1 MLFNVRGI
9 AEGHRGTVKGG
20 RPLFGPAHCSLLLLV
35 NFQNQQTYLLGMKD
49 LLIFLPLFLDGCDAL
64 RLIWQIRGLFETCL
78 INILFR
84 KSNCWFTYMCLKILC
99 VCEFST
105 WKLLYHDRTLKSL
118 AKSFTIMGMNHKKPY
133 TFFSVVL
140 GTLGTYVEQTRISGF
155 YRKGAQFYGIDHSSY
170 SNVR

>member
-1 MLFNVRGI
+1 MYCKLSSPVSIDTIPTDITKIPVGI
-9 AEGHRGTVKGG
+9 GTSIDVSIAGEDT
-20 RPLFGPAHCSLLLLV
+20 L
-35 NFQNQQTYLLGMKD
+35 N
-49 LLIFLPLFLDGCDAL
+49 
-64 RLIWQIRGLFETCL
+64 
-78 INILFR
+78 
-84 KSNCWFTYMCLKILC
+84 ILC

-140 GTLGTYVEQTRISGF
+140 GTLGTNVEQTRIRGF